1 MTHQTYQQI
10 HQYTRQYTNALP
22 VTTPE
27 LTTINPY
34 YHHRPIDR
42 PNERTSDNQPSTTC
56 HLPDCPARFNPSRSS
71 TSSPL
76 PSHPQPS
83 ILLSTY
89 CVFPS
94 SLFPIVL
101 NLRCFRVGARRFNL
115 IDTCIGAVVLD
126 NSTSGCRSPKIR
138 DGDVPSGSGSG
149 SSNGS
154 GRIRIRSSTAF
165 SYPTPI
171 THSLPLPFIRWR
183 YHHHDL
189 KRRKR
194 PHDHPIIYD
203 HSRSL

>member
-1 MTHQTYQQI
+1 M
-10 HQYTRQYTNALP
+10 
-22 VTTPE
+22 
-27 LTTINPY
+27 TINHQRLATCLIVPPDSI
-34 YHHRPIDR
+34 HHDH
-42 PNERTSDNQPSTTC
+42 QPP
-56 HLPDCPARFNPSRSS
+56 LL
-71 TSSPL
+71 SSPILNL
-76 PSHPQPS
+76 PSSFQPIVS
-83 ILLSTY
+83 F
-89 CVFPS
+89 FPS
-94 SLFPIVL
+94 SLSPIVL

-149 SSNGS
+149 N